1 MQQTALLIIDVQKA
15 IDHPSW
21 GRRNNP
27 DAEKNIQRHLQHYRK
42 HQLELIHVQHLSTDA
57 QSTYRPN
64 QEGCDF
70 KEEVQPLG
78 GEKIIQKSV
87 QNAFINTD
95 LEAYLKAKGLNE
107 LLITGVITNNS
118 VEASARM
125 ASNLG
130 FKTSVIEDAT
140 ATFDKQDLRGRWHTA
155 ETVHALSLAN
165 LKDEYADVRSTQD
178 ILERNS

>member
-1 MQQTALLIIDVQKA
+1 MQQTALIIIDVQKA

-21 GRRNNP
+21 GRRNNL
-27 DAEKNIQRHLQHYRK
+27 DAEKNIQRLLQHCRK
-42 HQLELIHVQHLSTDA
+42 HQLHIIHVQHLSTEA

-64 QEGCDF
+64 QEGCHF
-70 KEEVQPLG
+70 KEEVQPLE
-78 GEKIIQKSV
+78 GEKIIQKRL
-87 QNAFINTD
+87 QNAFIKTD
-95 LEAYLKAKGLNE
+95 LEADLRAKGLNE

-125 ASNLG
+125 AGNLG
-130 FKTSVIEDAT
+130 FKTTVIEDAT

-165 LKDEYADVRSTQD
+165 LKDEYADIRSSQD
-178 ILERNS
+178 ILERSS

>member
-1 MQQTALLIIDVQKA
+1 MQKTALLIIDVQKA

-21 GRRNNP
+21 GRRNNV
-27 DAEKNIQRHLQHYRK
+27 DAEKNIQRLLEHWRK
-42 HQLELIHVQHLSTDA
+42 HKREVIHIQHLSSEA
-57 QSTYRPN
+57 ESSYRPN

-70 KEEVQPLG
+70 KEEVHPLE
-78 GEKIIQKSV
+78 GEKVIQKRV

-95 LEAYLKAKGLNE
+95 LEAYLRAKGLNE

-125 ASNLG
+125 AGNLG
-130 FKTSVIEDAT
+130 FKTTVIEDAT
-140 ATFDKQDLRGRWHTA
+140 ASFDKQDLKGHWHTA

-165 LKDEYADVRSTQD
+165 LKDEYADIKSTQA
-178 ILERNS
+178 ILERSS